1 MCDSSSK
8 YRTNDG
14 SCNNKNNPNYGMNNM
29 PYKRVCPAYDDK
41 FDTPRGSSPSN
52 QLPNVRNVS
61 LEIASPMEFLTTM
74 TTVNC
79 FN

>member
-1 MCDSSSK
+1 
-8 YRTNDG
+8 
-14 SCNNKNNPNYGMNNM
+14 M